1 MPRHLIICCGA
12 RVEITDSKVVVLD
25 EPLTRR
31 CPLQTIAYGY
41 DVIDREVVRKK
52 VEMKINKLGFAS
64 KDRLFI
70 TEPKVP
76 YGASEIIMSCLEDGL
91 FDCAVT
97 VCEGSGTVLASSP
110 ELVQMIGAFL
120 SGIVETTPVPEII
133 EKLKENGGI
142 ILDENRATID
152 QVGGVELAAKK
163 GYSRIAVTVAG
174 FRSWEVPRIRDVER
188 RYGVEVTIFVVCT
201 TRCELS
207 DLENLMLSD
216 LLWGCNSKLV
226 REEIALKAIFQ
237 LGVSIPVFALTERGK
252 RALLTHLMKMREPLV
267 AFRTKLPYTAPG
279 KSPEQRNIA

>member
-1 MPRHLIICCGA
+1 MSRHLIICCGA
-12 RVEITDSKVVVLD
+12 RVEVVDSKVTVLD
-25 EPLTRR
+25 EPLTKR

-41 DVIDREVVRKK
+41 DVIDREVVKK
-52 VEMKINKLGFAS
+52 KIEMKISKLGFAS
-64 KDRLFI
+64 KDRIFI
-70 TEPKVP
+70 TEPRVP

-91 FDCAVT
+91 FECAVT

-120 SGIVETTPVPEII
+120 SGIVETTPVPDII

-152 QVGGVELAAKK
+152 QVRGVELAARR
-163 GYSRIAVTVAG
+163 GYKRVAVTVAG
-174 FRSWEVPRIRDVER
+174 FRSWEVPRIR
-188 RYGVEVTIFVVCT
+188 GVEKKHGIDVTIFSVCT
-201 TRCELS
+201 TRCEPA

-226 REEIALKAIFQ
+226 REEIAPKATFQ

-252 RALLTHLMKMREPLV
+252 RALLAHLMKVREPLV
-267 AFRTKLPYTAPG
+267 AFRARIPYLVPG
-279 KSPEQRNIA
+279 RSPE